1 MKSSQ
6 TCICNKSDT
15 HLILYESFHYDLVSF
30 RSPSE
35 GLRRWHLKLHVVSAC
50 LCAWKCFPIVG
61 ERRDDRAAET
71 QISDIDGKERW
82 RDKRVDQSALS
93 GCRGKKSAF
102 FHHFFFLLAHRRR
115 VRDPV
120 WSASTRSLQR
130 PTRCLHARLQKRGDE
145 ILSGGTSQ
153 HKSACTGRPQISIIK
168 ITCVAACTVRGPKAD
183 ETQPCTRHGSANHEL
198 Q

>member
-1 MKSSQ
+1 MTSETARSVCLPLCMKVFSHCQREQRRQSSG
-6 TCICNKSDT
+6 DT
-15 HLILYESFHYDLVSF
+15 DF
-30 RSPSE
+30 R
-35 GLRRWHLKLHVVSAC
+35 RRWE
-50 LCAWKCFPIVG
+50 G
-61 ERRDDRAAET
+61 EM
-71 QISDIDGKERW
+71 
-82 RDKRVDQSALS
+82 KRQEGGSECTI
-93 GCRGKKSAF
+93 GMQRKKKSAF
-102 FHHFFFLLAHRRR
+102 FQHFFSLLVHRQC

-153 HKSACTGRPQISIIK
+153 HKSACTGRPQINIIK
-168 ITCVAACTVRGPKAD
+168 ITCVSACTVRGPKAD